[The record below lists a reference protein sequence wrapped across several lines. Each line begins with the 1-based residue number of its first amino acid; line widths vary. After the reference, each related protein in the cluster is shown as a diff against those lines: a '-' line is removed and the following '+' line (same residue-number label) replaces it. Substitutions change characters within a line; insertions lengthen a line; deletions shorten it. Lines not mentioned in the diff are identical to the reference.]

1 MNRVS
6 KLAFTAVFTCAA
18 LIGSAFADPITVQ
31 TANGPLTLPQPARR
45 VIALEYSYLDTLEA
59 LGVKAVGAATTTQG
73 GDRGVP
79 DYLRARTRGVTAV
92 GSRAQPNLEA
102 AFALKPDLIL
112 ADTLGQKTALAALG
126 RIAPTAAYDNR
137 RGSYDDVLA
146 QVLDIGRLV
155 GREAQARQLLAEQ
168 ANLRAKASA
177 FTKKSAP
184 GLVVAVATEGSFTV
198 HSSDSFIGSLL
209 GKLGRRNLAA
219 PQGGNTQYD
228 LSLEGLVALNPGTLV
243 VLTGADETPT
253 VRAWA
258 KTPLWQKLSAVQRGR
273 VYEFDRDLW
282 TRSRGPIALRSI
294 FAQMISSGLLGDRT
308 PTAPY
313 QFRP

>member
-1 MNRVS
+1 MNRRS
-6 KLAFTAVFTCAA
+6 RQALTSVFTFAT
-18 LIGSAFADPITVQ
+18 LIGSALADPITVQ

-79 DYLRARTRGVTAV
+79 DYLKARTRGVAAV

-102 AFALKPDLIL
+102 ALALKPDLIL

-155 GREAQARQLLAEQ
+155 GREAKARQLLTEQ

-177 FTKKSAP
+177 FTKKAHRGWSSRWRP
-184 GLVVAVATEGSFTV
+184 RAVLPS
-198 HSSDSFIGSLL
+198 I
-209 GKLGRRNLAA
+209 AA
-219 PQGGNTQYD
+219 IP
-228 LSLEGLVALNPGTLV
+228 
-243 VLTGADETPT
+243 
-253 VRAWA
+253 
-258 KTPLWQKLSAVQRGR
+258 LSA
-273 VYEFDRDLW
+273 
-282 TRSRGPIALRSI
+282 AC
-294 FAQMISSGLLGDRT
+294 
-308 PTAPY
+308 
-313 QFRP
+313 